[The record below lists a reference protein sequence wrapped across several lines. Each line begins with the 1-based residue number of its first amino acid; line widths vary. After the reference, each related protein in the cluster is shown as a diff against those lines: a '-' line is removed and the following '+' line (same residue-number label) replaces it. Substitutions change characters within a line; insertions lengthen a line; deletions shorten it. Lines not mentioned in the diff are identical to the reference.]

1 MNIWESWSLPIIRK
15 VLVFICTCI
24 SGRYVMDKKNSTSDN
39 VESLKAEFKKE
50 LSLEKMVQVVA
61 AYHEQGLTE
70 RGIGFAEAVLLQ
82 VDDEKARS
90 MQMGMIMEL
99 VGRNE
104 EALKY
109 LDKVLEIS
117 PAEPQALHAKGMILA
132 INGKFADAAL
142 IYRKL
147 RDVNPSD
154 LQAISGMILCLF
166 GKELST
172 DALALYQEST
182 GTLPGNPHDWHQKGM
197 IDGIV
202 AAYFETNA
210 SGDHGMAPEKIKE
223 SFRRMEDIIGNFG
236 AEVRMFYTMGELVG
250 REAYKKVLER
260 KKTKN

>member
-1 MNIWESWSLPIIRK
+1 MDQKHS
-15 VLVFICTCI
+15 I
-24 SGRYVMDKKNSTSDN
+24 SDK
-39 VESLKAEFKKE
+39 VESLKEEFKKE
-50 LSLEKMVQVVA
+50 PSLEMMVQVVA
-61 AYHEQGLTE
+61 AYHEQGLNE

-82 VDDEKARS
+82 VDDEKTRS

-104 EALKY
+104 EALRY
-109 LDKVLEIS
+109 LDKALKIT
-117 PAEPQALHAKGMILA
+117 PNDPQALHAKGMILA
-132 INGKFADAAL
+132 INGNFEDAAL

-147 RDVNPSD
+147 RDDNAAD
-154 LQAISGMILCLF
+154 LQAISGMLLCLF
-166 GKELST
+166 GEGRSA

-182 GTLPGNPHDWHQKGM
+182 GMLPKTPHEWHPKGM

-236 AEVRMFYTMGELVG
+236 AEVRMFYTMGEISG
-250 REAYKKVLER
+250 SEAFRKILEK

>member
-1 MNIWESWSLPIIRK
+1 MDQKHSISDK
-15 VLVFICTCI
+15 VE
-24 SGRYVMDKKNSTSDN
+24 N
-39 VESLKAEFKKE
+39 LKEEFKKE
-50 LSLEKMVQVVA
+50 PSLEMMVQVVA

-82 VDDEKARS
+82 VDDEKTKS

-104 EALKY
+104 EALRY
-109 LDKVLEIS
+109 LDEALKIS
-117 PAEPQALHAKGMILA
+117 PTDPQALHAKGMILT
-132 INGKFADAAL
+132 INGSFEDAAL

-147 RDVNPSD
+147 RDDNAAD
-154 LQAISGMILCLF
+154 LQAISGMLLCLF
-166 GKELST
+166 GEGRSA

-182 GTLPGNPHDWHQKGM
+182 GMLPKTPHEWHPKGM
-197 IDGIV
+197 IDGIM

-236 AEVRMFYTMGELVG
+236 AEVRMLYTMGEISG
-250 REAYKKVLER
+250 SEAFRKILEK